1 MKFPSGFC
9 ITSIKGEKNDFGLIF
24 APLGMKT
31 AGMFT
36 TNSCPAHPVKF
47 SRDTIK
53 NPVHKAILVNKG
65 SANSA
70 TGNEGKKHLKNLV
83 AEVCNGLVIG
93 KEEVLV
99 ASTGVIGKQLQYTDS
114 EINRLIEKKER
125 VEPDNFAQAIMT
137 TDTCKKV
144 VTESFEIDG
153 KEVIITGI
161 AKGSGMIAPDL
172 ATMLA
177 FILTDVRMEKEA
189 LQAALKRAADISFNC
204 LNIDGETSTNDSVF
218 LAASGTAR
226 NRSFGQQGEHFDIFY
241 KSLKKVCILL
251 VEKLTGD
258 GEGAT
263 KFIKINIRGAVN
275 EDSAKKAAN
284 AIAVSPLC
292 KIAFY
297 GASPNWGR
305 IISALGAARI
315 KFRVEN
321 FSLYINSIPWV
332 KKGIPQNTEPVK
344 KALENRQY
352 EINIHL
358 NSGNKKASL
367 YTCDFSPEY
376 VKINAHYS

>member
-1 MKFPSGFC
+1 
-9 ITSIKGEKNDFGLIF
+9 
-24 APLGMKT
+24 
-31 AGMFT
+31 
-36 TNSCPAHPVKF
+36 
-47 SRDTIK
+47 
-53 NPVHKAILVNKG
+53 
-65 SANSA
+65 
-70 TGNEGKKHLKNLV
+70 
-83 AEVCNGLVIG
+83 
-93 KEEVLV
+93 
-99 ASTGVIGKQLQYTDS
+99 
-114 EINRLIEKKER
+114 
-125 VEPDNFAQAIMT
+125 MT

-153 KEVIITGI
+153 KKVIITGI

-241 KSLKKVCILL
+241 KSLKKVCISL
-251 VEKLTGD
+251 VEKLAGD

-263 KFIKINIRGAVN
+263 KFIKINIRDAVD

-284 AIAVSPLC
+284 AIAASPLC
-292 KIAFY
+292 KTAFY

-358 NSGNKKASL
+358 NSGNKKTSL